1 MSDVII
7 RPALPAERSR
17 LEALQWRAS
26 LANPG
31 DRDSLLA
38 NPDAISLPVEQI
50 VDGHVFVA
58 EHDDVIVGFA
68 AILPRPDGNADLD
81 ALFVEPS
88 LWKRGVG
95 RLLVEHC
102 ADVAR
107 GRDSRI
113 LHVVGN
119 PHAEGFYA
127 ACGFCT
133 NGTAETRFGAGLA
146 MARALGRGREPS
158 TAGAAPL

>member
-1 MSDVII
+1 MSDIVI
-7 RPALPAERSR
+7 RPALQAERSS

-26 LANPG
+26 LANSG

-38 NPDAISLPVEQI
+38 NPDAITLPVEQI
-50 VDGHVFVA
+50 ADGHVFVA
-58 EHDDVIVGFA
+58 QREGVIVGFA
-68 AILPRPDGNADLD
+68 AVLTRPGGDAELD
-81 ALFVEPS
+81 ALFVEPT
-88 LWKRGVG
+88 LWKQGLG

-107 GRDSRI
+107 ERASRL

-127 ACGFCT
+127 ACGFRT
-133 NGTAETRFGAGLA
+133 TGAVETRFGAGLA
-146 MARALGRGREPS
+146 MQRG
-158 TAGAAPL
+158 L

>member
-1 MSDVII
+1 MI
-7 RPALPAERSR
+7 RPALHSERSC

-31 DRDSLLA
+31 DRDALLA
-38 NPDAISLPVEQI
+38 NPDAIALPVEHI
-50 VDGHVFVA
+50 ANGHVVVA
-58 EHDDVIVGFA
+58 ERDAVIVGFA
-68 AILPRPDGNADLD
+68 SVLPRPDGDAELD

-95 RLLVEHC
+95 RLLVEQC
-102 ADVAR
+102 AEVAR
-107 GRDSRI
+107 ARASRI

-127 ACGFCT
+127 ACGFRT
-133 NGTAETRFGAGLA
+133 TGAVETRFGAGLA
-146 MARALGRGREPS
+146 MQRTL
-158 TAGAAPL
+158 